1 MRKLIVTILLV
12 LLPLQWGWVVAG
24 SYCAHEAATDGGHF
38 GHHAHEH
45 GDRAAE
51 SAVDSVTT
59 QPADDASS
67 EASSVDQVSAADSD
81 CGVCHLG
88 SLQVAVGV
96 VIGLAAVAPET
107 ADTPFFDRT
116 AEGTPSVVFRPPTL
130 VGA

>member
-1 MRKLIVTILLV
+1 MRKLVATILLV
-12 LLPLQWGWVVAG
+12 LLPLQWGWAVAG
-24 SYCAHEAATDGGHF
+24 SYCVHEAATDGGHF

-45 GDRAAE
+45 GDRAPE
-51 SAVDSVTT
+51 SAVDSVDP
-59 QPADDASS
+59 QPADDASNDS
-67 EASSVDQVSAADSD
+67 SILDQASVADSD

-96 VIGLAAVAPET
+96 VISPAALAPET

-116 AEGTPSVVFRPPTL
+116 AEGMPSVAFRPPTL